1 MWKSVILAPVLAAVF
16 ASGASAQLSRQSGP
30 IQIEA
35 DRLDFLDKEAT
46 AVYMGNVDAVQGD
59 ARIRA
64 EKLTIFFE
72 KNQGDDGGGGLG
84 SGVGDVQ
91 RLVAEGEVFY
101 MTPQEKA
108 KGDRGVYNYQ
118 DDTITLTGNV
128 TLTRGEN
135 VIVGDRLVVDIS
147 EGRSRMESDSRAK
160 GERVRTVIIT
170 EGEGEE
176 Q

>member
-1 MWKSVILAPVLAAVF
+1 MHLNL
-16 ASGASAQLSRQSGP
+16 
-30 IQIEA
+30 
-35 DRLDFLDKEAT
+35 
-46 AVYMGNVDAVQGD
+46 
-59 ARIRA
+59 
-64 EKLTIFFE
+64 
-72 KNQGDDGGGGLG
+72 
-84 SGVGDVQ
+84 
-91 RLVAEGEVFY
+91 
-101 MTPQEKA
+101 
-108 KGDRGVYNYQ
+108 